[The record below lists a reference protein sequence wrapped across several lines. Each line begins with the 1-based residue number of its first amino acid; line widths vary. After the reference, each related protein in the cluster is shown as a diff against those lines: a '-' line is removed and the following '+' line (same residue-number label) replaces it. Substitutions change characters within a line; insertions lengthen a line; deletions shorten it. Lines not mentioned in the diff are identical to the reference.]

1 MDILIQRNPIAPD
14 FGDAVFINGP
24 LTSNGLTT
32 ERKDTVAQRLRIR
45 LCTFREEWFLDTTYG
60 VPYWQEILGRKVS
73 RSKVDQIFQEQ
84 ILLEQGV
91 REITYFTSTLI
102 NRAYSA
108 TFRVRVDS
116 GEETEAITINPNI

>member
-24 LTSNGLTT
+24 LTQDGVTT

-45 LCTFREEWFLDTTYG
+45 LSTFRGEWIFDTNYG
-60 VPYWQEILGRKVS
+60 VPYWQEILGKKVS
-73 RSKVDQIFQEQ
+73 KSKIDQIFQEQ
-84 ILLEQGV
+84 ILLESGV
-91 REITYFTSTLI
+91 REITSFTSTFV

-108 TFRVRVDS
+108 TFRVRVNT
-116 GEETEAITINPNI
+116 GEETEAITINPTI